1 MLHHQGQEKTT
12 LIERVIGCLVARG
25 LRIGA
30 IKHDAHNVELDR
42 PGKDSWRLRE
52 AGAVR
57 TILAANNQLAV
68 FDTAEQPRRVREL
81 AEQFLS
87 DVDVV
92 IAEGF
97 RTSGEPTIIVERVD
111 GPIRKDWEPPV
122 APIAIVSDGLTAGT
136 LPVLGAQ
143 RARRSGSVHLPAIR
157 DRETRS
163 VAALRGALLPSV

>member
-1 MLHHQGQEKTT
+1 MDRLPIICFAAPSGTGKTT

-122 APIAIVSDGLTAGT
+122 APIAIVSDGLTTGT
-136 LPVLGAQ
+136 LPVLGLNA
-143 RARRSGSVHLPAIR
+143 P
-157 DRETRS
+157 DE
-163 VAALRGALLPSV
+163 VAAFICQQFGIGKREA

>member
-1 MLHHQGQEKTT
+1 MSRIPIICFAAPSGTGKTT
-12 LIERVIGCLVARG
+12 LIERVIGCLAARG
-25 LRIGA
+25 LRVGA
-30 IKHDAHNVELDR
+30 IKHDAHKVELDR
-42 PGKDSWRLRE
+42 PGKDSWRLRH

-57 TILAANNQLAV
+57 TILAASNQLAV
-68 FDTAEQPRRVREL
+68 FDTAEQSRSVREL
-81 AEQFLS
+81 AEQFFS

-136 LPVLGAQ
+136 LPVLGLNA
-143 RARRSGSVHLPAIR
+143 P
-157 DRETRS
+157 DE
-163 VAALRGALLPSV
+163 VAAFICQQFGIGKREA

>member
-1 MLHHQGQEKTT
+1 MERLPIICFVAPSGTGKTT

-136 LPVLGAQ
+136 LPVLGLNA
-143 RARRSGSVHLPAIR
+143 P
-157 DRETRS
+157 DE
-163 VAALRGALLPSV
+163 VAAFICQQFGIGKREA

>member
-1 MLHHQGQEKTT
+1 MDRLPIICFAAPSGTGKTT
-12 LIERVIGCLVARG
+12 LIERVIECLVARG

-122 APIAIVSDGLTAGT
+122 APIAIVSDGLTTGT
-136 LPVLGAQ
+136 LPVLGLNA
-143 RARRSGSVHLPAIR
+143 P
-157 DRETRS
+157 DE
-163 VAALRGALLPSV
+163 VAAFICQQFGIGKREA